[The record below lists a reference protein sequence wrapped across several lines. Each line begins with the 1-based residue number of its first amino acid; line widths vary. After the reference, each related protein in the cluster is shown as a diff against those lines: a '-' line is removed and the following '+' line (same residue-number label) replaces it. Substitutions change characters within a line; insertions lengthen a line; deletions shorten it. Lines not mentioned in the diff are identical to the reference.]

1 MQFDQRKC
9 NSNQWW
15 NNDKCRCKCKKRRVC
30 EKDHIWNPVTCSCE
44 NGKYLAS
51 IMYNSAITCDEI
63 IESYNEEAKTF
74 PTNFNKKMQHVKQ
87 ENSIFYLPFY

>member
-1 MQFDQRKC
+1 
-9 NSNQWW
+9 
-15 NNDKCRCKCKKRRVC
+15 
-30 EKDHIWNPVTCSCE
+30 
-44 NGKYLAS
+44 
-51 IMYNSAITCDEI
+51 MYNSAITCDEI